1 MKVIG
6 IGAAIML
13 LALVS
18 CGLGSCLAFD
28 YAFNY
33 NETSGDAA
41 DFFIGLGRIGL
52 LGGTIVV
59 VIGII
64 VAVRAMM
71 SSDGE

>member
-1 MKVIG
+1 MRVIG
-6 IGAAIML
+6 IGAAIIL

-33 NETSGDAA
+33 NQTSGDAA

-52 LGGTIVV
+52 FGGAVV
-59 VIGII
+59 AAIGI
-64 VAVRAMM
+64 VLAVRAMM
-71 SSDGE
+71 KSDN

>member
-1 MKVIG
+1 MKIIG
-6 IGAAIML
+6 IGAAIIL
-13 LALVS
+13 LALMS

-52 LGGTIVV
+52 FGGTVV
-59 VIGII
+59 VVVGII
-64 VAVRAMM
+64 VGVRAMM
-71 SSDGE
+71 KSDD

>member
-6 IGAAIML
+6 IGAAIIL
-13 LALVS
+13 LALLS
-18 CGLGSCLAFD
+18 CRLGSCLAFD

-33 NETSGDAA
+33 NQTSGDAA

-52 LGGTIVV
+52 FGGAVIVA
-59 VIGII
+59 IGIV

-71 SSDGE
+71 KGDD